1 MPMARKNVEI
11 IGRNGQSPAEWQDQG
26 QPAAPAMRRRDL
38 DGPWSSIFT
47 RARAHRQARTLR
59 ALTETME
66 AARAY
71 YEARQRA
78 VESCIKAQ
86 REEYRLQAV
95 PYTAAQDAERQ
106 FEEREIDL
114 VELERRHDLAAL
126 TGDRERAE
134 AQSAVSAAHQS
145 LDAQR
150 RMGSDLA
157 WKKLGVDLL
166 DIELAI
172 AERRAILRQHFAELD
187 RAMRGTSAG
196 STDAETMDNALY
208 QARAQLNAHGLDT
221 SAIDTILERRN
232 KR

>member
-1 MPMARKNVEI
+1 MARRDIEI
-11 IGRNGQSPAEWQDQG
+11 ITPDGRSVADWQDQG
-26 QPAAPAMRRRDL
+26 QPAHPAMRRRDL

-47 RARAHRQARTLR
+47 RTRASRQARTLR

-66 AARAY
+66 AAKAY
-71 YEARQRA
+71 YDARQRA
-78 VESCIKAQ
+78 VESCVKAQ
-86 REEYRLQAV
+86 REEYRLKLV
-95 PYTAAQDAERQ
+95 PYTAAQEAEHQ
-106 FEEREIDL
+106 WGEREIDL
-114 VELERRHDLAAL
+114 VDIERRHDLAAL
-126 TGDRERAE
+126 TWDRERAE
-134 AQSAVSAAHQS
+134 AQSAVTAAHQS

-150 RMGSDLA
+150 RMGGELA
-157 WKKLGVDLL
+157 WKRLGVDLL

-187 RAMRGTSAG
+187 RAMREANAG
-196 STDAETMDNALY
+196 SADADTMDNALY

>member
-1 MPMARKNVEI
+1 
-11 IGRNGQSPAEWQDQG
+11 
-26 QPAAPAMRRRDL
+26 MRRRHL

-47 RARAHRQARTLR
+47 RARANRQARTLR

-66 AARAY
+66 AAKAY
-71 YEARQRA
+71 YEARQEA
-78 VESCIKAQ
+78 VESCIKAE
-86 REEYRLQAV
+86 REEYRLLTV
-95 PYTAAQDAERQ
+95 PYTAAQDAEHQ
-106 FEEREIDL
+106 WGEREIDL

-126 TGDRERAE
+126 TRDRERAD
-134 AQSAVSAAHQS
+134 AQAAVSAARLS

-150 RMGSDLA
+150 QRGSELA

-187 RAMRGTSAG
+187 RAMRGTNAG
-196 STDAETMDNALY
+196 SMDAETMDNALY

>member
-1 MPMARKNVEI
+1 MARRDIEI
-11 IGRNGQSPAEWQDQG
+11 ITPDGRSVADWQG
-26 QPAAPAMRRRDL
+26 PEQPARPAMRRRDL

-47 RARAHRQARTLR
+47 RARATRQARTLR

-66 AARAY
+66 AAKAY
-71 YEARQRA
+71 YDARQRA
-78 VESCIKAQ
+78 VESCVKAQ
-86 REEYRLQAV
+86 REEYRLQLV
-95 PYTAAQDAERQ
+95 PYTAAQEAEHQ
-106 FEEREIDL
+106 WGEGEIDL
-114 VELERRHDLAAL
+114 VEIERRYDLAAL
-126 TGDRERAE
+126 TRDRDRAE
-134 AQSAVSAAHQS
+134 AQSAVTAAHQS

-150 RMGSDLA
+150 RMGGELA

-187 RAMRGTSAG
+187 RAMRGTNAG
-196 STDAETMDNALY
+196 SLDAETMDSALY